1 MERYNQAPKITN
13 TGKPKNEGSFLSM
26 PWNVFTAINEKID
39 SRHSTARLLMI
50 LLVGSG
56 DGFRLAEKT
65 ALDRLSCGKDAYHDA
80 RKYLAKLGL
89 ITNDKSNN
97 EIVIHYEALLS
108 RSETYSTKEKGR
120 SETYSCSSSETYSN
134 GRSENYYNIIG
145 IEKEYINSDKPKR
158 VGQSL
163 KEPEEEVITINL
175 TKEEL
180 KAARTISKK
189 VLEHDYKTS
198 DYEWID
204 NDYIKSIAT
213 KQIFRVLH

>member
-26 PWNVFTAINEKID
+26 TWDVFTAINEKID

-89 ITNDKSNN
+89 ITNDKSKN
-97 EIVIHYEALLS
+97 EIIIHYDVLLS
-108 RSETYSTKEKGR
+108 RSETYSSKESSR
-120 SETYSCSSSETYSN
+120 SETYSMSSSETYSC
-134 GRSENYYNIIG
+134 GRSENYHNIKG
-145 IEKEYINSDKPKR
+145 IEKEYIKSGKLKQVEQP
-158 VGQSL
+158 Q

-180 KAARTISKK
+180 KAARTISRK

-198 DYEWID
+198 DYEWLD
-204 NDYIKSIAT
+204 NNYIKSIAT
-213 KQIFRVLH
+213 QQIFKVLH